1 MTGQLSFDD
10 SLFAAEP
17 PPDHSPLRTDPI
29 VPDADSVGLDRSH
42 EDGVAASVAS
52 TPFVVD
58 VIRSPKRKKTSQA
71 RLRGNVLEVRIP
83 AWISADQERE
93 TVTHFVEKFERSRSS
108 QRIDLT
114 VRARQLAVAFDLPEA
129 RQISW
134 VSNQRDRWGSCT
146 PSHGTIR
153 LSDRMADFPGWVID
167 YVIVHELA
175 HLLEANHSPEFWAI
189 VHRYQLTERARGY
202 LIAKGHEGA

>member
-1 MTGQLSFDD
+1 MTEQLSFVDLD
-10 SLFAAEP
+10 SRP
-17 PPDHSPLRTDPI
+17 
-29 VPDADSVGLDRSH
+29 
-42 EDGVAASVAS
+42 
-52 TPFVVD
+52 TPFTVD

-71 RLRGNVLEVRIP
+71 KLRGNVLEVRIP
-83 AWISADQERE
+83 AWISLEQERE
-93 TVTHFVEKFERSRSS
+93 TVAHFVEKFERSRSS

-114 VRARQLAVAFDLPEA
+114 VRARQLAAALDLPEVGH
-129 RQISW
+129 ISW

-175 HLLEANHSPEFWAI
+175 HLLEANHSPRFWAI
-189 VHRYQLTERARGY
+189 TDRYELTERARGF

>member
-10 SLFAAEP
+10 ALFAGEP
-17 PPDHSPLRTDPI
+17 QPDRVPDRTDPLAL
-29 VPDADSVGLDRSH
+29 DAESVGLDRTH
-42 EDGVAASVAS
+42 EDGMAAASTS
-52 TPFVVD
+52 FVVD

-114 VRARQLAVAFDLPEA
+114 VRARQLAVAFDLPEV
-129 RQISW
+129 RHISW

-146 PSHGTIR
+146 PNHGTIR

-175 HLLEANHSPEFWAI
+175 HLLEANHGPEFWAI

-202 LIAKGHEGA
+202 LIAKGHEGV